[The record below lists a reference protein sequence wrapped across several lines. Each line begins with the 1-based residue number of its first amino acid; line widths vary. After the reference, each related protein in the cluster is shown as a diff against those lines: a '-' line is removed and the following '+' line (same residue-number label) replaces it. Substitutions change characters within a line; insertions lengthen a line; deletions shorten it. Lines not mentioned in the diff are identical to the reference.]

1 MNKLTPEQLMLLNR
15 KVTGEKDVVLQEN
28 FNELKRITN
37 IPYQKN
43 EELFYEFKTVV
54 DKAAKLGNL
63 IALQKPFVKGNKE
76 TAIVAML
83 TLLDINGRKVEN
95 YANDIDELCK
105 YLEEPTEE
113 NIREW
118 INSHLQ

>member
-43 EELFYEFKTVV
+43 EELFYEFKTVI